1 MPVFLYHLTV
11 VYSEHCQTFKT
22 GRFVKIVNDLNPL
35 TIFAKHSISD
45 VSKGSEDAS
54 ASGRKSRGN
63 LLESILII

>member
-1 MPVFLYHLTV
+1 MPVFLYQLTV

-35 TIFAKHSISD
+35 TIFAKRSILD
-45 VSKGSEDAS
+45 VSQGSEDAS
-54 ASGRKSRGN
+54 PLGRKSRSS